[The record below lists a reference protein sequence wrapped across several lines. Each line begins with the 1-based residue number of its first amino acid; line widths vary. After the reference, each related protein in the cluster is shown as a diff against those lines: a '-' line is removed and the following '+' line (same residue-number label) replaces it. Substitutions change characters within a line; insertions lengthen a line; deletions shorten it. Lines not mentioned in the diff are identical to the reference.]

1 MPALLPMLALSAHV
15 VLVADKVPQLSFE
28 QSCRAAVEAAATP
41 NRDENACLADE
52 RQAKAKLEQE
62 WTKFTAAQRQHCTR
76 LSTTGGPPSYVELLT
91 CVEMS
96 QAAEQLPDH
105 GRTTN
110 GKIQK

>member
-1 MPALLPMLALSAHV
+1 MSTSWTRSPRTAVMRLLRPSVMASI
-15 VLVADKVPQLSFE
+15 
-28 QSCRAAVEAAATP
+28 AATP

-52 RQAKAKLEQE
+52 RAAKAKLEQE
-62 WTKFTAAQRQHCTR
+62 WSQFTPSQRQHCTQ

-105 GRTTN
+105 GRVTN
-110 GKIQK
+110 GGIQR